1 MARKAETGVSKSA
14 LTDLTTG
21 TSVDSRARRENCLK
35 SGCSMILDPARGL
48 SEVSQR
54 ASAHRAGFFIIGDDA
69 RSMESSQ
76 RTAVV
81 QFKLSAF
88 IHGVI
93 PNARDFAS
101 GRRNLK

>member
-14 LTDLTTG
+14 LTDFTTG

-54 ASAHRAGFFIIGDDA
+54 ASAIRGWFFIIGDDA
-69 RSMESSQ
+69 RRMESPQ
-76 RTAVV
+76 LTAVV
-81 QFKLSAF
+81 QFTLSAS

-93 PNARDFAS
+93 PNARDFTS
-101 GRRNLK
+101 GRRDLR